1 MVTILTTRFK
11 VQKFY
16 VLPTQCIYIFCMDV
30 RTAIIS
36 LYNINSLVYL
46 RRSVFTERY
55 GLYPGP
61 NSSGLYWTLPWIR
74 RLVAGLS
81 PRRCAFN
88 PSSFNVRFVVEK
100 VALWRVF
107 LPVLIFSAVSFL
119 QRSIRIFT
127 YMLCFPDGQTGEAQ
141 VPFKK
146 QCSFGNQ
153 GALDRKELPLFL
165 QLFWRS
171 SQLHSHELII

>member
-36 LYNINSLVYL
+36 LYNINWLVYL

-107 LPVLIFSAVSFL
+107 PPTFHTHFHLRAMLSRRTNG
-119 QRSIRIFT
+119 RSPGTFQKA
-127 YMLCFPDGQTGEAQ
+127 MLF
-141 VPFKK
+141 
-146 QCSFGNQ
+146 
-153 GALDRKELPLFL
+153 RK
-165 QLFWRS
+165 S
-171 SQLHSHELII
+171 GSIG

>member
-36 LYNINSLVYL
+36 LYNINWLVYL

-100 VALWRVF
+100 VTLQQICIHVLLFFAVNRIPPMLHFHFPLRVALTRRTNGRR
-107 LPVLIFSAVSFL
+107 LELSTKECSLGNCKAV
-119 QRSIRIFT
+119 
-127 YMLCFPDGQTGEAQ
+127 DGRED
-141 VPFKK
+141 
-146 QCSFGNQ
+146 CES
-153 GALDRKELPLFL
+153 
-165 QLFWRS
+165 
-171 SQLHSHELII
+171 